1 MCQNVYI
8 HIDNI
13 FGSTC
18 HPTFWRASWFW
29 TCYMSFCTRICPA
42 EVSCGLLFLV
52 WGPRWAWGVWSWNC
66 WCHGWCFG
74 GWRACT
80 ACTILPHTYVVQ
92 FRWCTVYSLTST
104 NTDTYTH
111 TQTKTYIMR
120 RFVLQKKMPFD
131 LFEMLFSLQENSLI
145 ERPLQKVHMIA
156 YEHVQMIV
164 PCSCSKFVDVMQ
176 LIAQTR
182 HTCNMTISKGLC
194 SKDGGHVPP
203 PEASLKDGSLNLGFL
218 GGKQVI
224 IPKSQL
230 GFSCTDGRSQGC
242 CAFGSM
248 NLSKIRWPAGKCIY
262 VW

>member
-1 MCQNVYI
+1 M
-8 HIDNI
+8 
-13 FGSTC
+13 
-18 HPTFWRASWFW
+18 
-29 TCYMSFCTRICPA
+29 
-42 EVSCGLLFLV
+42 
-52 WGPRWAWGVWSWNC
+52 
-66 WCHGWCFG
+66 
-74 GWRACT
+74 
-80 ACTILPHTYVVQ
+80 
-92 FRWCTVYSLTST
+92 
-104 NTDTYTH
+104 
-111 TQTKTYIMR
+111 
-120 RFVLQKKMPFD
+120 LQKKMPFD

-248 NLSKIRWPAGKCIY
+248 NLSKIR
-262 VW
+262 